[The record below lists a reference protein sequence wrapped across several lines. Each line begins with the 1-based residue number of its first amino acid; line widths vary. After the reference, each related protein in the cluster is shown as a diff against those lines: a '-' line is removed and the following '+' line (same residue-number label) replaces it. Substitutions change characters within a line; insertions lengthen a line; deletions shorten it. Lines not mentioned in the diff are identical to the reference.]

1 MKRLIHS
8 LQDVALSVG
17 DILYIWVSEMKYCKA
32 NDGAWRLLNSVFCI
46 EPNGKPSLFKTKPV
60 FNI

>member
-17 DILYIWVSEMKYCKA
+17 DILYIWVSEMGHCKK
-32 NDGAWRLLNSVFCI
+32 DGGAWRLLNSVFCV
-46 EPNGKPSLFKTKPV
+46 EPNGKAFG
-60 FNI
+60 FN

>member
-1 MKRLIHS
+1 MLDL

-17 DILYIWVSEMKYCKA
+17 DILYIWVSEMGHWKPK
-32 NDGAWRLLNSVFCI
+32 DVAWCLLNSVFCI
-46 EPNGKPSLFKTKPV
+46 EPNGKPLVLNKKTKLI

>member
-1 MKRLIHS
+1 MLDL

-17 DILYIWVSEMKYCKA
+17 DILYIWVSEMGHCKK
-32 NDGAWRLLNSVFCI
+32 NGRPWRLLNSVFCI
-46 EPNGKPSLFKTKPV
+46 EPNGKPLVLNKKTKLI